1 MPKLQQVSA
10 KKTEHVPACPLLQI
24 ENTSE
29 VHLQWVQL
37 SEYSPFVSIIFFYI
51 WTIATNDKFAD
62 RLDRKC
68 NEKTCIH
75 LPQGEHKKANK
86 SLDII
91 C

>member
-37 SEYSPFVSIIFFYI
+37 SEYSPFVSIIFF
-51 WTIATNDKFAD
+51 TFGQLLQMTNLQTALTENAM
-62 RLDRKC
+62 RRHVY
-68 NEKTCIH
+68 TY
-75 LPQGEHKKANK
+75 HKENTKRPT
-86 SLDII
+86 SL
-91 C
+91 